1 MEIELQWLLVQ
12 NEREAH
18 EAEDL
23 FDVVTTVKEKIAA
36 LESEIQMENDKAEKF
51 ITTLTTGKQEKYSQ
65 LRTEQNILAKEVEN
79 TTTQL
84 SALETR
90 ARKLEEELRPF
101 PAKE

>member
-36 LESEIQMENDKAEKF
+36 LESEIQMVSSCV
-51 ITTLTTGKQEKYSQ
+51 Y
-65 LRTEQNILAKEVEN
+65 
-79 TTTQL
+79 
-84 SALETR
+84 
-90 ARKLEEELRPF
+90 
-101 PAKE
+101 

>member
-1 MEIELQWLLVQ
+1 M
-12 NEREAH
+12 
-18 EAEDL
+18 
-23 FDVVTTVKEKIAA
+23 
-36 LESEIQMENDKAEKF
+36 
-51 ITTLTTGKQEKYSQ
+51 TLTPSEQEKYSQ

-101 PAKE
+101 PVSSFLLSDTSIFLT